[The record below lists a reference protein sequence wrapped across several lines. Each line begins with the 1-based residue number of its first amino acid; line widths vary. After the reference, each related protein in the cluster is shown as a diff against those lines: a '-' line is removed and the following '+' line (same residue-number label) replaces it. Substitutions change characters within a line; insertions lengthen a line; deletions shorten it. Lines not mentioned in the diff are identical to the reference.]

1 MAAAIAASAR
11 ISKSGHGAEPSSPS
25 PDVSVPA
32 ARGRSRLLDGG
43 ADARCVPSTSP
54 EPESP
59 SGDGALPSV
68 TSAGAVVTASSVA
81 AVRAMPAGGVLIAQP
96 SEPAVALSFVS
107 PLRCALST
115 RRLDTP
121 SRRATRSADAAAN
134 PSRPARRTRTR
145 RSKPLTA

>member
-32 ARGRSRLLDGG
+32 ARGRSRLGGG

-54 EPESP
+54 APESP

-107 PLRCALST
+107 PVRCALST

-145 RSKPLTA
+145 RSKPFTA